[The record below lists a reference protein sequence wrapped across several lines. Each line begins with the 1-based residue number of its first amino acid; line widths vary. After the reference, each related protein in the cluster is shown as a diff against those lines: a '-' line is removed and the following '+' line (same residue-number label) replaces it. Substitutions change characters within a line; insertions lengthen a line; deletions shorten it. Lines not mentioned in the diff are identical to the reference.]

1 MARGGG
7 ARFFCWLQG
16 GEGQSIFLVQSGG
29 GEPFFLPAGRR
40 FYKRRPRNKCNL
52 PSRIILIFTTDIA
65 IGRQDFLINIML
77 NSETLSVSVKFKLIS
92 LR

>member
-1 MARGGG
+1 MASGGEAKHFFGAVRGG
-7 ARFFCWLQG
+7 QT
-16 GEGQSIFLVQSGG
+16 
-29 GEPFFLPAGRR
+29 FFLPARRR

-52 PSRIILIFTTDIA
+52 PSRMILIFTTDIA

>member
-1 MARGGG
+1 MSRGGG
-7 ARFFCWLQG
+7 RGFFVGLRG
-16 GEGQSIFLVQSGG
+16 GSKHFFGAVSGKQ
-29 GEPFFLPAGRR
+29 PLPPGRR

-52 PSRIILIFTTDIA
+52 PSIMILIFTTDIA